1 MAPTLVAHVVA
12 DAGAFLKKAS
22 LQDIGSNIYT
32 LRDVVDEIRDKPTR
46 RSLAFLPYTLNFKEP
61 HPEHIR
67 LDRKGLNKP
76 ACCFTRHKKPLRAR
90 QAAALKAVSIGSRAT

>member
-1 MAPTLVAHVVA
+1 MLISIRRDLVADMQTCLCCCLFV
-12 DAGAFLKKAS
+12 

-32 LRDVVDEIRDKPTR
+32 LKDVVDEIRDKPTR

-67 LDRKGLNKP
+67 LGIN
-76 ACCFTRHKKPLRAR
+76 
-90 QAAALKAVSIGSRAT
+90 